1 MTARRISAVPLLAY
15 VVALAIAAGTGC
27 GYHVRSAAGNL
38 PEGIQSLGIPVFENR
53 TYQFKLE
60 QQLTGA
66 VLREFSARSRIP
78 VSSSRTG
85 VDAVLLGELRTISSS
100 PVAFGSDTFGSVF
113 LVTVQLSVRLI
124 RLKDSKTLWENNDFL
139 YRERYQLSLNAKEFF
154 SEENSALD
162 RLSREFAASLV
173 STVLNR

>member
-1 MTARRISAVPLLAY
+1 MNAKRTRAVSLLAFTAASAL
-15 VVALAIAAGTGC
+15 VAAIGC
-27 GYHVRSAAGNL
+27 GYRVRSAAASL

-53 TYQFKLE
+53 TYQFRLE
-60 QQLTGA
+60 QQLTSA
-66 VLREFSARSRIP
+66 VLREFSTRARVP
-78 VSSSRTG
+78 VSSNRTG
-85 VDAVLLGELRTISSS
+85 VDAVLLGELRAISSS

-113 LVTVQLSVRLI
+113 LVTVQLSVKLI
-124 RLKDSKTLWENNDFL
+124 RLRDSKIIWENNDFL
-139 YRERYQLSLNAKEFF
+139 YRERYQLSPNAKEFF